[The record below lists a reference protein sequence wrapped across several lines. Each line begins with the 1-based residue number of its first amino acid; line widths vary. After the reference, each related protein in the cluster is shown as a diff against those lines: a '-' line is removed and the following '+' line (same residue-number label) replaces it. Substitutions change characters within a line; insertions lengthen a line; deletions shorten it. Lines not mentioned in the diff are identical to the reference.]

1 MPSFTTKNFL
11 FIIFGFFLLGCRDK
25 ENLTPE
31 QQLPAITHNG
41 ANTFCCLINGEPVVF
56 NSVRQI
62 TNGLQADVHALEWL
76 PIDSSDLWLHFE
88 SDQHSVD
95 LFLNDP
101 FANQAWSLN
110 KLTQV
115 YPVANK
121 PKDYIVVDGFMSS
134 DQTQG
139 EFRARNLGQTYP
151 IFSGTFEYECV
162 NPKTCDSLRITNGR
176 LDVNLKDFK

>member
-1 MPSFTTKNFL
+1 MKISQIL
-11 FIIFGFFLLGCRDK
+11 FAVSILALLFGTSCKKDNPG
-25 ENLTPE
+25 P
-31 QQLPAITHNG
+31 QLPPITTTG
-41 ANTFCCLINGEPVVF
+41 ANTFGCLINGEPVVF
-56 NSVRQI
+56 NSVKQI
-62 TNGLQADVHALEWL
+62 SNGLQEDVHGLEGL
-76 PIDSSDLWLHFE
+76 PVDSSDLWLHFE

-101 FANQAWSLN
+101 FANQTWSLN
-110 KLTQV
+110 KFTYV

-121 PKDYIVVDGFMSS
+121 PKDYIRVDGFISS

-139 EFRARNLGQTYP
+139 EFRAQNLSQTYP

-162 NPKTCDSLRITNGR
+162 NPKTCDSLKITNGR